1 MLSYGRERRGRR
13 TERSFWFR
21 LRYSPMDDLR
31 ALNELQNVDLQ
42 LQALEK
48 EMSEVRRKLTDE
60 GDLTRIKGQLVK
72 IEAVLA
78 NRSAK
83 HRAAEREIEALV
95 GAIKNIDRRLY
106 DGSVTNVKELDAM
119 GEQRQFSAN
128 QRAES
133 EDDLLELMVE
143 IDDFESAR
151 DRHVQAIERLTGA
164 RQKEVAALK
173 AREPLLAGEI
183 ADMTGD
189 RSEQASRLPA
199 TLLARYETLKK
210 SKGGRAVATLD
221 GHLCAVCRVE
231 LPVGDLG
238 RAKAGQEVVQC
249 NSCRRIIYAG

>member
-1 MLSYGRERRGRR
+1 
-13 TERSFWFR
+13 
-21 LRYSPMDDLR
+21 MDDLR
-31 ALNELQNVDLQ
+31 ALSELQEADLQ

-60 GDLTRIKGQLVK
+60 GDLPKIKGQLVK
-72 IEAVLA
+72 IEAILVD
-78 NRSAK
+78 RSAK
-83 HRAAEREIEALV
+83 HRAAERKIEGLV
-95 GAIKNIDRRLY
+95 GSIKDIDRRLY
-106 DGSVTNVKELDAM
+106 DGSVTNLKELDAL
-119 GEQRQFSAN
+119 GEQRQFSAD

-133 EDDLLELMVE
+133 EDGLLELMVE

-164 RQKEVAALK
+164 REKEIAALK

-189 RSEQASRLPA
+189 RSEQASGLPA
-199 TLLARYETLKK
+199 TLLAHYETLKK

-238 RAKAGQEVVQC
+238 RAKGGQEVVQC